1 MPQFSASKKPMIA
14 VLLTLLL
21 GACAHT
27 GGAGADNVDPWE
39 HFNRRMFRFND
50 KVDRAVV
57 KPVAKG
63 YKAVVPGP
71 VRKHVGYFFE
81 NLQEPTTIINDA
93 LQGKLKQAGRDFG
106 RFAFNTT
113 FGLLGV
119 FDVATPL
126 GMERH
131 EEDFGQTFS
140 VWGFGTGPYMVLPL
154 LGPSTLS
161 DSIGLIPWTLYT
173 DPRTTTG
180 STERA
185 YLLIGANA
193 IDTRARLLGASKVV
207 QLQLDPYVFTREAY
221 LQRRR
226 QLVYDGN
233 PPSDDGTDDNR
244 D

>member
-1 MPQFSASKKPMIA
+1 MLRSFTPLRPLILA
-14 VLLTLLL
+14 VLATIL

-27 GGAGADNVDPWE
+27 GGPDTDRNIDPWE
-39 HFNRRMFRFND
+39 HFNRSMFRFND
-50 KVDRAVV
+50 KMDRAVI

-63 YKAVVPGP
+63 YKAVFPGA
-71 VRKHVGYFFE
+71 VRKHVGSFFS
-81 NLQEPTTIINDA
+81 NLQEPTTIVNDV
-93 LQGKLKQAGRDFG
+93 LQGKLKQAGQDFS
-106 RFAFNTT
+106 RFAFNST

-140 VWGFGTGPYMVLPL
+140 VWGFGSGPYVVLPL
-154 LGPSTLS
+154 LGPSTLA

-180 STERA
+180 TTERA
-185 YLLIGANA
+185 YILIGAAA

-207 QLQLDPYVFTREAY
+207 ALQLDPYVFRRETY
-221 LQRRR
+221 LQQRR
-226 QLVYDGN
+226 QRVYDGN
-233 PPSDDGTDDNR
+233 PPDDGADDNWE
-244 D
+244 